1 MKYKHH
7 IILGRNKPTQMGNKM
22 PKYVIVQPKTSS
34 AIVLRNISYELGGNS
49 PVKTTKKAALFLILD
64 HNKGTGY
71 ACVYIYI
78 FCKYINK

>member
-49 PVKTTKKAALFLILD
+49 PVKTTKTAALFL
-64 HNKGTGY
+64 HFGS
-71 ACVYIYI
+71 
-78 FCKYINK
+78 